1 MSLFKLTIVFACFS
15 LSFGEKARF
24 DNYRVYSI
32 KIQNEKQLEM
42 LQGLENSQ
50 DGIVYIESPISI
62 KRPAEMIVP
71 PHKFADIS
79 IFFSVFSI
87 ENEIK
92 IDNLQRSAC
101 SIYIWCSAIVLIWI
115 KIISQ
120 INRWRTTKVRD
131 TKYIRM
137 GKVLWFARYLHLA
150 WSNVRTISRCSYKLW
165 FRQFIRKS
173 HNSSCEIIQKA
184 GAYFKWIGFC
194 EQNKCKNGF
203 DIFIIREIQSFS
215 LSQPSMHASGSALR
229 LPHTF

>member
-101 SIYIWCSAIVLIWI
+101 SIYI
-115 KIISQ
+115 
-120 INRWRTTKVRD
+120 
-131 TKYIRM
+131 
-137 GKVLWFARYLHLA
+137 
-150 WSNVRTISRCSYKLW
+150 
-165 FRQFIRKS
+165 
-173 HNSSCEIIQKA
+173 
-184 GAYFKWIGFC
+184 
-194 EQNKCKNGF
+194 
-203 DIFIIREIQSFS
+203 
-215 LSQPSMHASGSALR
+215 
-229 LPHTF
+229 